1 MSSGRIARAAVEG
14 LHHLAVVLGSLGLT
28 LLLFLVLPLMQAI
41 HPPPSTDLLV
51 RAADTASLE
60 PPPPLEEPEPEEE
73 EPEETPP
80 PQMEAEAQPLDLAQL
95 ELAVGGGMGDGWGTA
110 DFRVNLDA
118 ALPDAGQAQELF
130 SLADLDQKPRVLHQP
145 GPLLDAEARKAGG
158 GTVYVLFVVDPG
170 GRVESPLVQ
179 KQIHPALDKAALS
192 AVKQWKFEPGRRNGQ
207 AVRFRMRVPITFP
220 EGN

>member
-1 MSSGRIARAAVEG
+1 VTTADVRNAAAAT
-14 LHHLAVVLGSLGLT
+14 LHHLMVVLGSIGLT

-60 PPPPLEEPEPEEE
+60 PPPPLEEPEPEKEQE
-73 EPEETPP
+73 QETPP
-80 PQMEAEAQPLDLAQL
+80 PQMDAQAQPLDLSQL
-95 ELAVGGGMGDGWGTA
+95 ELALGGGVGDGWGTA
-110 DFRVNLDA
+110 DFRVDLAA
-118 ALPDAGQAQELF
+118 ALPDAEQGQELF

-145 GPLLDAEARKAGG
+145 GPMLDPEARKAGG
-158 GTVYVLFVVDPG
+158 GTVYVLFVVDPS

-179 KQIHPALDKAALS
+179 KTLHPALDKAALS